1 MPKEPN
7 YRQIEKKILD
17 DVLSPDVYDPRIR
30 PAGLNTT
37 GKNMLWQKMK
47 ISNIF
52 LDGPSLVYVNVFVRS
67 FSSIDDVKMVRFDF
81 LKALSQNTEMND
93 LI

>member
-37 GKNMLWQKMK
+37 GKIFPQQ
-47 ISNIF
+47 SEIF
-52 LDGPSLVYVNVFVRS
+52 L
-67 FSSIDDVKMVRFDF
+67 
-81 LKALSQNTEMND
+81 QC
-93 LI
+93 

>member
-17 DVLSPDVYDPRIR
+17 DVLSPDLYDPRIR

-37 GKNMLWQKMK
+37 GRAYYWTFLFQIFNHFV
-47 ISNIF
+47 IS
-52 LDGPSLVYVNVFVRS
+52 DGPSLVYVNVFVRS
-67 FSSIDDVKMVRFDF
+67 FSSIDDVKMVRIH
-81 LKALSQNTEMND
+81 LVEK
-93 LI
+93 

>member
-37 GKNMLWQKMK
+37 GEQNKFVKNKKYLAYFQTDPLSCTSMFLLEVSRVSMMLKW
-47 ISNIF
+47 
-52 LDGPSLVYVNVFVRS
+52 
-67 FSSIDDVKMVRFDF
+67 
-81 LKALSQNTEMND
+81 
-93 LI
+93 

>member
-37 GKNMLWQKMK
+37 GKNMLWQKK
-47 ISNIF
+47 KNIKHIFRRTLSRIRQCFCKKF
-52 LDGPSLVYVNVFVRS
+52 LEYR
-67 FSSIDDVKMVRFDF
+67 
-81 LKALSQNTEMND
+81 
-93 LI
+93 

>member
-37 GKNMLWQKMK
+37 GETTNILVKGLNIVDIFRRT
-47 ISNIF
+47 ISRPRQCFCKKF
-52 LDGPSLVYVNVFVRS
+52 LQYR
-67 FSSIDDVKMVRFDF
+67 
-81 LKALSQNTEMND
+81 
-93 LI
+93 

>member
-17 DVLSPDVYDPRIR
+17 DVLSPDLYDPRIR

-37 GKNMLWQKMK
+37 G
-47 ISNIF
+47 IIF
-52 LDGPSLVYVNVFVRS
+52 
-67 FSSIDDVKMVRFDF
+67 F
-81 LKALSQNTEMND
+81 LIQ
-93 LI
+93 

>member
-37 GKNMLWQKMK
+37 GEQNKFVKNKKYLAY
-47 ISNIF
+47 F
-52 LDGPSLVYVNVFVRS
+52 
-67 FSSIDDVKMVRFDF
+67 
-81 LKALSQNTEMND
+81 
-93 LI
+93 

>member
-37 GKNMLWQKMK
+37 GKIFPQQ
-47 ISNIF
+47 SEIF
-52 LDGPSLVYVNVFVRS
+52 LQCYQIFSDGPSLVFVNVFVRS
-67 FSSIDDVKMVRFDF
+67 FSSIDDVKMVRFIF
-81 LKALSQNTEMND
+81 SKAFYLGINR
-93 LI
+93 

>member
-37 GKNMLWQKMK
+37 GKNMLCPKK
-47 ISNIF
+47 KNIKHIFRRTLSRIRQCFCKKF
-52 LDGPSLVYVNVFVRS
+52 LEYR
-67 FSSIDDVKMVRFDF
+67 
-81 LKALSQNTEMND
+81 
-93 LI
+93 

>member
-17 DVLSPDVYDPRIR
+17 DVLSPEVYDPRIR

-37 GKNMLWQKMK
+37 GEIETFAK
-47 ISNIF
+47 
-52 LDGPSLVYVNVFVRS
+52 
-67 FSSIDDVKMVRFDF
+67 
-81 LKALSQNTEMND
+81 
-93 LI
+93 

>member
-37 GKNMLWQKMK
+37 GKNMSWQKREK
-47 ISNIF
+47 YQTYF
-52 LDGPSLVYVNVFVRS
+52 
-67 FSSIDDVKMVRFDF
+67 
-81 LKALSQNTEMND
+81 
-93 LI
+93 

>member
-1 MPKEPN
+1 MTFCFFSRTEGNIFTRRYKMPKEPN

-37 GKNMLWQKMK
+37 GKIFPQQ
-47 ISNIF
+47 SEIF
-52 LDGPSLVYVNVFVRS
+52 L
-67 FSSIDDVKMVRFDF
+67 
-81 LKALSQNTEMND
+81 QC
-93 LI
+93 

>member
-1 MPKEPN
+1 MDNYAASLKNDSNYHSRTEGNIFTRRYKMPKEPN

-37 GKNMLWQKMK
+37 GEQKMFQK
-47 ISNIF
+47 IKKI
-52 LDGPSLVYVNVFVRS
+52 
-67 FSSIDDVKMVRFDF
+67 K
-81 LKALSQNTEMND
+81 
-93 LI
+93 